1 MQPGLELDISLAKDI
16 GEGKREALDRVVN
29 RHLGAVYRYV
39 LRRLGPEQESL
50 AADVT
55 QDTFY
60 MAMRQMKRYPR
71 GTRTV
76 PMRLWLLRLAGK
88 QIARRK
94 AKPAV
99 VEFED
104 PDDELASLREAIAGM
119 HEIEGAAI
127 ALALFEEL
135 PPEEIADALGVS
147 RRAAMRHLRN
157 ALQRINKAQAEELED
172 WSIDG

>member
-1 MQPGLELDISLAKDI
+1 MQPRVELDISLAHEI
-16 GEGKREALDRVVN
+16 SQGKQEALERVVN

-39 LRRLGPEQESL
+39 LRRLGPGQEGV
-50 AADVT
+50 AAAVA

-60 MAMRQMKRYPR
+60 RAMRRMKRYPR
-71 GTRTV
+71 GEKTV

-94 AKPAV
+94 AKP

-104 PDDELASLREAIAGM
+104 PNNKLAVLRLAIAGM
-119 HEIEGAAI
+119 REPEGAAV

-135 PPEEIADALGVS
+135 PPHEVAGALGVS
-147 RRAAMRHLRN
+147 RHAAMRHLRK
-157 ALQRINKAQAEELED
+157 ALRRINKTEAGETGD
-172 WSIDG
+172 WSLNG